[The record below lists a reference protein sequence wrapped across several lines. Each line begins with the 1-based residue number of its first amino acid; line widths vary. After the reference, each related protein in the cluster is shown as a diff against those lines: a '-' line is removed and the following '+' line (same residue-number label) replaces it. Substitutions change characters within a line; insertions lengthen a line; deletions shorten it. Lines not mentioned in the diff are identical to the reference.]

1 LSTSISSKSASAN
14 HCSESAWKAY
24 MCSSAPTNRLRT
36 YMYKPES
43 LWVMC
48 FNLCKLVM
56 FYPVVTL
63 MNFRQNLHV
72 LSDICTEW
80 KTKTEGNKKKR
91 EIFSLQTKCDWGP
104 LCFSFS
110 GSLPT
115 FWGLPPSNWVKW
127 GWHKPSPG
135 FDTQVTSWFLMC
147 NLPIDLYYSKVW
159 L

>member
-1 LSTSISSKSASAN
+1 MRKKFTGEEKGTSGLSLSTSISSKSASAN

-36 YMYKPES
+36 CMYKPES

-48 FNLCKLVM
+48 FNLCKLVT

-80 KTKTEGNKKKR
+80 KTKTEGNKKRGRYLVCKLNVT
-91 EIFSLQTKCDWGP
+91 EGHCISLSQGHCQLYGGYFLLT
-104 LCFSFS
+104 
-110 GSLPT
+110 GSNGVAQALPQ
-115 FWGLPPSNWVKW
+115 GLTPR
-127 GWHKPSPG
+127 
-135 FDTQVTSWFLMC
+135 
-147 NLPIDLYYSKVW
+147 
-159 L
+159 